1 VSSPFAEANLT
12 SLQLLI
18 ASHLAAKQRHHTVSS
33 RRIGGLAAISRELM
47 SRRKLSRVSTAIA
60 DALSLARI
68 DLDQAFDEF
77 PGIKSMD
84 YRIVRRRSP
93 TMDTVGWI
101 TSIVASL
108 VEFSQA
114 AISRES

>member
-1 VSSPFAEANLT
+1 
-12 SLQLLI
+12 
-18 ASHLAAKQRHHTVSS
+18 
-33 RRIGGLAAISRELM
+33 M

-84 YRIVRRRSP
+84 YRMVRRRSA
-93 TMDTVGWI
+93 TTDTVGWV

>member
-1 VSSPFAEANLT
+1 LQFLIVSY
-12 SLQLLI
+12 
-18 ASHLAAKQRHHTVSS
+18 LAAKQRHHTVSS

-60 DALSLARI
+60 DASSLARI

-84 YRIVRRRSP
+84 CRMVRRRSA
-93 TMDTVGWI
+93 TTVGWI

-108 VEFSQA
+108 VEFSRA

>member
-1 VSSPFAEANLT
+1 
-12 SLQLLI
+12 LQLLI
-18 ASHLAAKQRHHTVSS
+18 ASYLAAKQRHQTVSS

-60 DALSLARI
+60 DASSLARI

-84 YRIVRRRSP
+84 YR
-93 TMDTVGWI
+93 MVG
-101 TSIVASL
+101 
-108 VEFSQA
+108 
-114 AISRES
+114 R

>member
-1 VSSPFAEANLT
+1 
-12 SLQLLI
+12 
-18 ASHLAAKQRHHTVSS
+18 
-33 RRIGGLAAISRELM
+33 M

-60 DALSLARI
+60 DASSLARI

-84 YRIVRRRSP
+84 CRMVRRRSA
-93 TMDTVGWI
+93 TTAVGWI

-108 VEFSQA
+108 VEFSRA

>member
-1 VSSPFAEANLT
+1 
-12 SLQLLI
+12 
-18 ASHLAAKQRHHTVSS
+18 
-33 RRIGGLAAISRELM
+33 M
-47 SRRKLSRVSTAIA
+47 SRRKLSRFSMAIA
-60 DALSLARI
+60 GASSLARI

-84 YRIVRRRSP
+84 YRMVRRRSA

-108 VEFSQA
+108 VEFSQVA
-114 AISRES
+114 TSRES

>member
-1 VSSPFAEANLT
+1 
-12 SLQLLI
+12 
-18 ASHLAAKQRHHTVSS
+18 
-33 RRIGGLAAISRELM
+33 M
-47 SRRKLSRVSTAIA
+47 SRRKLSRAPTAIA
-60 DALSLARI
+60 DVSSPTRI

-77 PGIKSMD
+77 PGIKSID
-84 YRIVRRRSP
+84 YRMVRRRSA
-93 TMDTVGWI
+93 TTDTVGWV

>member
-1 VSSPFAEANLT
+1 
-12 SLQLLI
+12 
-18 ASHLAAKQRHHTVSS
+18 
-33 RRIGGLAAISRELM
+33 M

-60 DALSLARI
+60 DASSLARI

-84 YRIVRRRSP
+84 YRMVRRRSA
-93 TMDTVGWI
+93 TTDTVGWV

>member
-1 VSSPFAEANLT
+1 LQFLIVSCR
-12 SLQLLI
+12 
-18 ASHLAAKQRHHTVSS
+18 AAKQRHHTVSS

-60 DALSLARI
+60 DASSPTRI

-77 PGIKSMD
+77 PGINSMD
-84 YRIVRRRSP
+84 YRMVRRRRA

-108 VEFSQA
+108 VELSQA